1 MFALDQFFKNVRF
14 SRTGWCVNDHV
25 LAGDQM
31 INSLGLPGVGQDQ
44 LLQNVPAHR
53 EKLNRLNRL
62 AMEEPER

>member
-1 MFALDQFFKNVRF
+1 
-14 SRTGWCVNDHV
+14 
-25 LAGDQM
+25 M